1 MTGDIIKTL
10 RREKGMTQKQL
21 AQKVGTSDS
30 TIKMI
35 ETNKNGLSAELL
47 PKLAD
52 ALGVEP
58 SDLTKK
64 ESRIDSFTMELLEK
78 LVKAGMIEDAD
89 DIKENELNLILYAI
103 KKDIQRIKKD
113 II

>member
-1 MTGDIIKTL
+1 MVGDIIKVL
-10 RREKGMTQKQL
+10 RLEKGMTQKQL
-21 AQKVGTSDS
+21 AQKVGTSES

-35 ETNKNGLSAELL
+35 ETNKNNPGAELL

-52 ALGVEP
+52 ALGVKP
-58 SDLTKK
+58 SDLTEK
-64 ESRIDSFTMELLEK
+64 ENKTESFTMELLEK
-78 LVKAGMIEDAD
+78 LVKAGIIEDAN

-113 II
+113 I